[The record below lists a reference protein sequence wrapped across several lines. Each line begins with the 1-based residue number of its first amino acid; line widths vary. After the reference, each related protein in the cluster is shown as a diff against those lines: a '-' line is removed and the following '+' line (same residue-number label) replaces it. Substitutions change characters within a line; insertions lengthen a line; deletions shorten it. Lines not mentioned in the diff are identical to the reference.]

1 MIELIHLTKKY
12 GNLTAVDDLTLK
24 IEEGEFFGFLGP
36 NGAGKT
42 TTIRMITGLIRP
54 TSGRIILGGYDLAK
68 EPLSAKKI
76 VGFIPDRPFLYEKLS
91 GREFLRFVAELYGMR
106 NGIYRRR
113 VEELLSLFEL
123 SQWGDELVESYS
135 HGMRQR
141 LVFSA
146 ALIHNPKI
154 IVVDEPM
161 VGLDPKGMRL
171 IKEIFQDFV
180 RKGGTIFMSTHTLS
194 LAEELCH
201 RIGIIHQGKLIALGT
216 KEEIRRKAKLPE
228 SRLEDIFITLTRE
241 ENEGLGTA
249 HPT

>member
-106 NGIYRRR
+106 DGIYRRR

>member
-241 ENEGLGTA
+241 ENEGLGIA

>member
-1 MIELIHLTKKY
+1 MIELIHITKKY

-106 NGIYRRR
+106 DGIYRRR

-241 ENEGLGTA
+241 ENEGLGIA